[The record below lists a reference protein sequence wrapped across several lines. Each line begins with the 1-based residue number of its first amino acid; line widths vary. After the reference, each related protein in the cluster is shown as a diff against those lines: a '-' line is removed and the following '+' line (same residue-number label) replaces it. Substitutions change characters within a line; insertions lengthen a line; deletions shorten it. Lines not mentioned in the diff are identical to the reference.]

1 MKRFVTYQLPA
12 ILWMLIIFL
21 LSSRQRVGVSETYWI
36 NFFIFKTLHVIEY
49 AFLYALT
56 LRALASGK
64 QPSKKTYSIALLVTI
79 LYAISDEM
87 HQTFVPTREGTLR
100 DVIIDSIGATSMM
113 FVLKHDRFR
122 FVRELLCKN

>member
-1 MKRFVTYQLPA
+1 MKHFVTYQLPA
-12 ILWMLIIFL
+12 ILWMLVIFL

-36 NFFIFKTLHVIEY
+36 NFAIFKTLHVIEY
-49 AFLYALT
+49 AFLYAMI

-64 QPSKKTYSIALLVTI
+64 PVAKRKYMIALALTV

-100 DVIIDSIGATSMM
+100 DVIIDSVGATTMM
-113 FVLKHDRFR
+113 TVLQNNRFR